1 MRKYLFEDISKRGK
15 LITISLLVAICFFIA
30 IVFNVYMSIGTAYTQ
45 LFFIPVILSG
55 LWFHRRAY
63 AVAAFLGSTHIVL
76 SIVMGGSLEFAPFLR
91 TAVLMIAADMIG
103 NIALRMDLL
112 DSQMKT
118 EREKAMLLNNS
129 VQDIIGRIDKSG
141 QINFISPSVESILGY
156 TPNEAMALTLY
167 NIVHPDEQKATS
179 KLFRQFLVDGISVSL
194 EFRCLDKSKNYIWIE
209 VLLNRADSDYSDGN
223 FATFSCRD
231 IDLRKKNEEIIN
243 NISLT
248 DPLTGLKNR
257 RFLDGVIEKEMAR
270 STRYNLKMSIVI
282 IDLDFFKHINDT
294 YGHPAGD
301 SVLIKVARVISE
313 TIRSSDIPAR
323 LGGEEFLILLPD
335 TGLYGAFSVA
345 EKIRKNIEATPH
357 PEASFVTASFG
368 VAERYENEP
377 VNDLYKRADNA
388 LYLAKERGRNRVAVF
403 EIIDEKPVAYISLN
417 WRPSMACGEKEIDKQ
432 HMLLFELANSLINA
446 AITKESKEDISEKFD
461 KLLKHIVE
469 HFEYEET
476 AQREAGFP
484 DWKEHTKI
492 HDELV
497 EKALSLKK
505 SFDEDTIKVADLF
518 TFMVDDVTYGHM
530 MVEDIKFYPY
540 LENNYTS

>member
-15 LITISLLVAICFFIA
+15 LITLYILVSVCFLIA
-30 IVFNVYMSIGTAYTQ
+30 VIFNIRFGIGTAYTQ
-45 LFFIPVILSG
+45 LFFIPVILTG

-63 AVAAFLGSTHIVL
+63 FVAAFLGGTHIIINT
-76 SIVMGGSLEFAPFLR
+76 IVSGSLEFSPFLR
-91 TAVLMIAADMIG
+91 TAVLLLAADMIG
-103 NIALRMDLL
+103 NIALRMDML
-112 DSQMKT
+112 DNQMKT

-141 QINFISPSVESILGY
+141 AIKFISPSVETLLGY
-156 TPNEAMALTLY
+156 TPDEAMTLTLY
-167 NIVHPDEQKATS
+167 EIIHPDERRTIR
-179 KLFRQFLVDGISVSL
+179 KLFRHFLIDGVSVSL
-194 EFRCLDKSKNYIWIE
+194 EFRCLDKNGKYLWLE
-209 VLLNRADSDYSDGN
+209 VLLNKADSTYSDGN

-243 NISLT
+243 NMSLT

-301 SVLIKVARVISE
+301 SVLVRVSKVISE

-335 TGLYGAFSVA
+335 TSLYGAFSVA
-345 EKIRKNIEATPH
+345 EKIRKNIEAVSH
-357 PEASFVTASFG
+357 PEATFVTASFG
-368 VAERYENEP
+368 VAERYENES

-403 EIIDEKPVAYISLN
+403 EIVDEKPVTYIRIN
-417 WRPSMACGEKEIDKQ
+417 WRPSMACGEKNIDNQ
-432 HMLLFELANSLINA
+432 HMMLFEIANNLISA
-446 AITKESKEDISEKFD
+446 ALTKASKEEVSEKLD
-461 KLLKHIVE
+461 MLLSHIKE
-469 HFEYEET
+469 HFDYEEK
-476 AQREAGFP
+476 AQREIDFP
-484 DWKEHTKI
+484 EWKEHTKI

-497 EKALSLKK
+497 EKALGLKK
-505 SFDEDTIKVADLF
+505 SFEEDTIKITDLF
-518 TFMVDDVTYGHM
+518 SFLVDDVVYGHM
-530 MVEDIKFYPY
+530 MIEDIKFYPY
-540 LENNYTS
+540 LKND